1 MHNTNSI
8 TKARI
13 ILQIKGIPKIRIH
26 PIIKR
31 TFPNAVK
38 SRILFSFNGN
48 ELRNDSEN
56 GKCKENENPH

>member
-8 TKARI
+8 TNARI
-13 ILQIKGIPKIRIH
+13 ILQIKGIPKIKIH

-38 SRILFSFNGN
+38 SRILFSFKGN

-56 GKCKENENPH
+56 GKCKENENLR